1 MNIQPSVAVWT
12 IICFILL
19 MIVLRNLLFKPVLS
33 LLDRRKEIM
42 AQAEKKK
49 ELEHEI
55 TQEHEKRLK
64 IIASDA
70 EIQREN
76 YIRSELEIIRVSSK
90 NDIEKLKASRLKKI
104 EDCKTYAEKEKE
116 EIINH
121 FNSSRDDIVKA
132 FADRIISQH

>member
-49 ELEHEI
+49 ELEREI

-76 YIRSELEIIRVSSK
+76 YIRSELEIIRVGQ
-90 NDIEKLKASRLKKI
+90 
-104 EDCKTYAEKEKE
+104 
-116 EIINH
+116 
-121 FNSSRDDIVKA
+121 F
-132 FADRIISQH
+132 ISPSLSI

>member
-49 ELEHEI
+49 ELEREI

>member
-49 ELEHEI
+49 DLEREI